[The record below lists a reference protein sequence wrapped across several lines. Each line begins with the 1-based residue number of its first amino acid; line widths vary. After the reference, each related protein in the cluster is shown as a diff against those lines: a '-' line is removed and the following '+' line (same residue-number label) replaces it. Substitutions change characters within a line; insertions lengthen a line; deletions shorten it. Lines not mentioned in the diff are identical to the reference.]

1 MSDMA
6 QSPFSQQIADMAD
19 AMGLAIYQRFNQAE
33 AALFLRCRIED
44 LQKLQTQ
51 RKIAFI
57 QLTNKETEFFGFQ
70 LLEYLCSQIQQS
82 TPAKT
87 TPSNQ
92 LERILSTQE
101 VQHLTNLSRT
111 TIWRMERLG
120 KFPARIQLSSTRIG
134 WRNSEIQGWLKNC

>member
-1 MSDMA
+1 MA
-6 QSPFSQQIADMAD
+6 QPPFSEQIADMAD
-19 AMGLAIYQRFNQAE
+19 AMGIALYQRFNQAE

-57 QLTNKETEFFGFQ
+57 QLTNKETEVFGFQ
-70 LLEYLCSQIQQS
+70 LIEYLCSQVQQA
-82 TPAKT
+82 TPVKAAS
-87 TPSNQ
+87 SNQ

-111 TIWRMERLG
+111 TLWRMERAG
-120 KFPARIQLSSTRIG
+120 KFPARVHLSSTRIG
-134 WRNSEIQGWLKNC
+134 WRNSEVQEWLKNC